1 MASLPT
7 VPIFT
12 MCWKCDL
19 ICRPCKWQM
28 VESVN
33 SYMMG
38 EDVQIRTL
46 SYKEYSELGLEDV
59 WGAASLQGKQTGC
72 ASRPQEATSPKERP
86 IPGASM
92 TPVLRPARSWVEK
105 ICS

>member
-7 VPIFT
+7 VLIFT

-38 EDVQIRTL
+38 DDVQIRTL
-46 SYKEYSELGLEDV
+46 SYKEYSELRLEDV
-59 WGAASLQGKQTGC
+59 WVGGC
-72 ASRPQEATSPKERP
+72 
-86 IPGASM
+86 I
-92 TPVLRPARSWVEK
+92 PARQADRLRVAPPRSHLAQRATHPR
-105 ICS
+105 CQHDPRS

>member
-1 MASLPT
+1 
-7 VPIFT
+7 
-12 MCWKCDL
+12 
-19 ICRPCKWQM
+19 M

-38 EDVQIRTL
+38 DDVQIRTL

-92 TPVLRPARSWVEK
+92 TMTPVLRPARSYQRK
-105 ICS
+105 IHR